1 MNHFDFD
8 KACEKCELGMRKVAI
23 AMARASGFLAAA
35 RAEPNQENK
44 AELFN
49 ALREVNGAFIAFL
62 AELGVE
68 FAGEGNQG
76 SLGEF
81 VGELKKAFD
90 EIQNS
95 PF

>member
-1 MNHFDFD
+1 MKNTDFD
-8 KACEKCELGMRKVAI
+8 KACDKCELGMRKVGI

-49 ALREVNGAFIAFL
+49 ALREVNGAFITFL
-62 AELGVE
+62 AELGVG
-68 FAGEGNQG
+68 FGGEG